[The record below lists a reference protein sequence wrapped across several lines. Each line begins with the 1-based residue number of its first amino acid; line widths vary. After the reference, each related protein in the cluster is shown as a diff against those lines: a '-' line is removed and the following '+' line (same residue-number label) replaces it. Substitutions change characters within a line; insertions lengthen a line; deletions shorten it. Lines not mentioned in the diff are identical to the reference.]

1 MLKHKK
7 IRKRIPALL
16 ICILYTMT
24 VLLSMTGCGTKKTG
38 SGGTASEESE
48 AASKENGRDT
58 QAESGS
64 VAAMGRYMESTAPL
78 PEGASV
84 EGRTMTMLTDGR
96 LAYFDAKSGL
106 HLSSEEGKSWI
117 PAEHNEE
124 LKKNISEDGYVS
136 GASIAPDGSILLSYL
151 MFEGEGASLKADSSV
166 IRIGVDGNM
175 SEVPANMEDGDYVG
189 KVFAKS
195 ESESIALSIRGRVFM
210 ADWEKGELEQLFTL
224 PEQPE
229 MVIFVDD
236 RMLCLGNSGVTSYDM
251 VQGITPVSYTH
262 LTLPTK
268 RIV

>member
-38 SGGTASEESE
+38 SGGAASEESG
-48 AASKENGRDT
+48 AASEENGRDT

-106 HLSSEEGKSWI
+106 HRMREKAGYRRNIMRS
-117 PAEHNEE
+117 
-124 LKKNISEDGYVS
+124 LKKIFPRMVMCP
-136 GASIAPDGSILLSYL
+136 ALPLRLT
-151 MFEGEGASLKADSSV
+151 
-166 IRIGVDGNM
+166 GV
-175 SEVPANMEDGDYVG
+175 Y
-189 KVFAKS
+189 
-195 ESESIALSIRGRVFM
+195 
-210 ADWEKGELEQLFTL
+210 
-224 PEQPE
+224 
-229 MVIFVDD
+229 
-236 RMLCLGNSGVTSYDM
+236 C
-251 VQGITPVSYTH
+251 
-262 LTLPTK
+262 
-268 RIV
+268 

>member
-210 ADWEKGELEQLFTL
+210 ADWEKGC
-224 PEQPE
+224 
-229 MVIFVDD
+229 
-236 RMLCLGNSGVTSYDM
+236 RRSCRSCY
-251 VQGITPVSYTH
+251 
-262 LTLPTK
+262 
-268 RIV
+268 